1 MLYPIGIQS
10 FEEIRNGGYVY
21 VDKTALIHRMTSTGK
36 YYFLS
41 RPRRFGKSLLL
52 STMEAYFSGRKELFE
67 GLAMESLEKDWTE
80 YPVLHLDL
88 TGSRY
93 TSVSDLIEKLDQHLC
108 AWENIYGIEEKR
120 NDPSA
125 RFSDVIDNA
134 CNKTGQKVVILIDE
148 YEKPIID
155 NIDNPE
161 LMEQFR
167 RELQGFYS
175 VIKGKDNAIRFA
187 FLTGVTKLGKMSI
200 FSGLNNLNDISMD
213 ARYADICGITEV
225 ELKSYFGES
234 VKTLAGMNGLSE
246 EECYKKLASM
256 YDGYHFHY
264 RTPGIYNPFSLLNTF
279 NANEF
284 RMYWFETGTP
294 TFLVRYLKQ
303 GNYNLDNISKNDV
316 AVETLTGANYVSP
329 APITLMYQAGYLTIK
344 DYDQRFNTYNL
355 DYPNEEVKSGFL
367 NSLSHLYAPALAG
380 GELSVYQFIRDIE
393 KGDIESFM
401 NRLTAFFAGN
411 SYMIQGDL
419 ELYFQNVM
427 SIMLKMM
434 GLYVKTEYQTSN
446 GRIDIL
452 FDTDKYVYII
462 ELKRDQSADIALK
475 QIEEKGYD
483 KPFLASGKQIIK
495 LGINFSSETKT
506 IGRLTAG
513 LRRDTLH
520 RTTPRM
526 KSDEI
531 SLKDEA
537 QEQVA
542 GAPEMK
548 AKDSEIVK
556 YSPTKCQSPNI

>member
-1 MLYPIGIQS
+1 MKFYFWEQKIIFVLFGRYWFPTGRDIIYGGRNMLYPIGIQS

-21 VDKTALIHRMTSTGK
+21 VDKTAIIYRLTSTGK

-41 RPRRFGKSLLL
+41 RPRRFGKSLLV

-67 GLAMESLEKDWTE
+67 GLAMEYLEKEWTE

-93 TSVSDLIEKLDQHLC
+93 TSVSDLIEKLDQHLS
-108 AWENIYGIEEKR
+108 AWESTYGVTDKR

-134 CNKTGQKVVILIDE
+134 CIKTGQKVVILIDE

-213 ARYADICGITEV
+213 ARYADICGISEQ

-234 VKTLAGMNGLSE
+234 VKTLSEMNGLSE

-264 RTPGIYNPFSLLNTF
+264 RSHGIYNPFSILNTF

-303 GNYNLDNISKNDV
+303 GNYNLDNIAKNDV

-329 APITLMYQAGYLTIK
+329 TPITLMYQAGYLTIK

-393 KGDIESFM
+393 KGDTKAFM
-401 NRLTAFFAGN
+401 DRLTSFFAGN

-446 GRIDIL
+446 GRIDIV

-462 ELKRDQSADIALK
+462 ELKRDESAEVALK

-506 IGRLTAG
+506 IDGWA
-513 LRRDTLH
+513 
-520 RTTPRM
+520 
-526 KSDEI
+526 
-531 SLKDEA
+531 EA
-537 QEQVA
+537 
-542 GAPEMK
+542 
-548 AKDSEIVK
+548 
-556 YSPTKCQSPNI
+556 

>member
-1 MLYPIGIQS
+1 MKFYFWEQKIIFVLFGRYWFPTGRDIIYGGRNMLYPIGIQS

-21 VDKTALIHRMTSTGK
+21 VDKTAIIYRLTSTGK

-41 RPRRFGKSLLL
+41 RPRRFGKSLLV

-67 GLAMESLEKDWTE
+67 GLAMEYLEKEWTE

-93 TSVSDLIEKLDQHLC
+93 TSVSDLIEKLDQHLS
-108 AWENIYGIEEKR
+108 AWESTYGVTDKR

-134 CNKTGQKVVILIDE
+134 CIKTGQKVVILIDE

-213 ARYADICGITEV
+213 ARYADICGISEQ

-234 VKTLAGMNGLSE
+234 VKTLAEMNGLSE

-264 RTPGIYNPFSLLNTF
+264 RSPGIYNPFSLLNTF

-303 GNYNLDNISKNDV
+303 GNYNLDNIAKNDV

-329 APITLMYQAGYLTIK
+329 TPITLMYQAGYLTIK

-393 KGDIESFM
+393 KGDTKAFM
-401 NRLTAFFAGN
+401 DRLTSFFAGN

-446 GRIDIL
+446 GRIDIV

-462 ELKRDQSADIALK
+462 ELKRDESAEVALK

-506 IGRLTAG
+506 IDGWA
-513 LRRDTLH
+513 
-520 RTTPRM
+520 
-526 KSDEI
+526 
-531 SLKDEA
+531 EA
-537 QEQVA
+537 
-542 GAPEMK
+542 
-548 AKDSEIVK
+548 
-556 YSPTKCQSPNI
+556 

>member
-10 FEEIRNGGYVY
+10 FEKIRTGGFVY
-21 VDKTALIHRMTSTGK
+21 VDKTALIYSLAASGQ

-41 RPRRFGKSLLL
+41 RPRRFGKSLLV
-52 STMEAYFSGRKELFE
+52 STMEAYFSGRKDLFE
-67 GLAMESLEKDWTE
+67 GLAMESLEKEWTE

-88 TGSRY
+88 TGSSY
-93 TSVSDLIEKLDQHLC
+93 TDISQLKISLDQHLRK
-108 AWENIYGIEEKR
+108 WESLYDVTPVSE
-120 NDPSA
+120 DLSS
-125 RFSDVIDNA
+125 RFKDVIDTA
-134 CNKTGQKVVILIDE
+134 YRKTGQKVVIIIDE

-213 ARYADICGITEV
+213 ARYADICGVSEQ

-234 VKTLAGMNGLSE
+234 VKTLAEMNGLSE

-256 YDGYHFHY
+256 YDGYHFCEDSI
-264 RTPGIYNPFSLLNTF
+264 GVYNPFSILNTF
-279 NANEF
+279 NSGKF

-380 GELSVYQFIRDIE
+380 GELSVYQRAIR
-393 KGDIESFM
+393 
-401 NRLTAFFAGN
+401 RVL
-411 SYMIQGDL
+411 
-419 ELYFQNVM
+419 
-427 SIMLKMM
+427 
-434 GLYVKTEYQTSN
+434 
-446 GRIDIL
+446 
-452 FDTDKYVYII
+452 
-462 ELKRDQSADIALK
+462 
-475 QIEEKGYD
+475 
-483 KPFLASGKQIIK
+483 
-495 LGINFSSETKT
+495 
-506 IGRLTAG
+506 
-513 LRRDTLH
+513 
-520 RTTPRM
+520 
-526 KSDEI
+526 
-531 SLKDEA
+531 
-537 QEQVA
+537 
-542 GAPEMK
+542 
-548 AKDSEIVK
+548 
-556 YSPTKCQSPNI
+556 

>member
-10 FEEIRNGGYVY
+10 FEEIRSGGYVY
-21 VDKTALIHRMTSTGK
+21 VDKTALIYRLTSTGK

-41 RPRRFGKSLLL
+41 RPRRFGKSLLV

-88 TGSRY
+88 TGSSY
-93 TSVSDLIEKLDQHLC
+93 TDISHLIISLDQHLRK
-108 AWENIYGIEEKR
+108 WESLYDVTPMSE
-120 NDPSA
+120 DLSS
-125 RFSDVIDNA
+125 RFKDIIDA
-134 CNKTGQKVVILIDE
+134 AYCKTGQKVVILIDE

-187 FLTGVTKLGKMSI
+187 FMTGVTKLGKMSI

-213 ARYADICGITEV
+213 TRYADICGITEQ

-234 VKTLAGMNGLSE
+234 VITLADANNMSVD
-246 EECYKKLASM
+246 ECYTKLAQM

-264 RTPGIYNPFSLLNTF
+264 KSQGIYNPFSLLNTF

-284 RMYWFETGTP
+284 RMYWFETRTT

-303 GNYNLDNISKNDV
+303 GNYNLDNISRNDFS
-316 AVETLTGANYVSP
+316 VETLTEANYVSP

-344 DYDQRFNTYNL
+344 DFNPDLFTYKL
-355 DYPNEEVKSGFL
+355 DYPNVEVMRGFMH
-367 NSLSHLYAPALAG
+367 SLSQLFAPALIY

-393 KGDIESFM
+393 KGNTKSFM
-401 NRLTAFFAGN
+401 DRLTAFFAGN

-446 GRIDIL
+446 GRIDIV

-462 ELKRDQSADIALK
+462 ELKRDESAEVALK

-483 KPFLASGKQIIK
+483 KPFLASGKKIIK

-506 IGRLTAG
+506 IDGWA
-513 LRRDTLH
+513 
-520 RTTPRM
+520 
-526 KSDEI
+526 
-531 SLKDEA
+531 EA
-537 QEQVA
+537 
-542 GAPEMK
+542 
-548 AKDSEIVK
+548 
-556 YSPTKCQSPNI
+556 

>member
-1 MLYPIGIQS
+1 MFANIGSICERILYYGGRNMLYPIGIQS

-21 VDKTALIHRMTSTGK
+21 VDKTALIYKLTSTGK

-41 RPRRFGKSLLL
+41 RPRRFGKSLLV

-67 GLAMESLEKDWTE
+67 GLAMASLEKDWVS

-88 TGSRY
+88 TGAAYLSVDELYSKFNSFLSKYEERY
-93 TSVSDLIEKLDQHLC
+93 DICTGERVASVRF
-108 AWENIYGIEEKR
+108 ENII
-120 NDPSA
+120 
-125 RFSDVIDNA
+125 DVA
-134 CNKTGQKVVILIDE
+134 YRKTGQKVVILIDE

-161 LMEQFR
+161 LMELFR

-213 ARYADICGITEV
+213 ARYADICGITEQ
-225 ELKSYFGES
+225 ELKSNFGES
-234 VKTLAGMNGLSE
+234 VRMLAEMNGLSE

-393 KGDIESFM
+393 KGDTKSFM
-401 NRLTAFFAGN
+401 ERLTAFFAGN
-411 SYMIQGDL
+411 SYEIQGDL

-506 IGRLTAG
+506 IDGWAEG
-513 LRRDTLH
+513 V
-520 RTTPRM
+520 TPSTGSR
-526 KSDEI
+526 
-531 SLKDEA
+531 
-537 QEQVA
+537 QE
-542 GAPEMK
+542 
-548 AKDSEIVK
+548 
-556 YSPTKCQSPNI
+556 

>member
-10 FEEIRNGGYVY
+10 FEKIRTGGFVY
-21 VDKTALIHRMTSTGK
+21 VDKTALIYRLAASGQ

-41 RPRRFGKSLLL
+41 RPRRFGKSLLV

-67 GLAMESLEKDWTE
+67 GLAIQSLEKEWTE

-88 TGSRY
+88 TGSPY
-93 TSVSDLIEKLDQHLC
+93 TELSQLKINLDQHLRN
-108 AWENIYGIEEKR
+108 WESLYNETVVSEDLSSRFKNI
-120 NDPSA
+120 
-125 RFSDVIDNA
+125 IDA
-134 CNKTGQKVVILIDE
+134 AYRKTGQKVVILIDE

-213 ARYADICGITEV
+213 ARYADICGITEQ
-225 ELKSYFGES
+225 ELKSNFGES
-234 VKTLAGMNGLSE
+234 VRMLAEMNGLSE

-256 YDGYHFHY
+256 YDGYHFCEDSI
-264 RTPGIYNPFSLLNTF
+264 GVYNPFSILNTF

-284 RMYWFETGTP
+284 RMYWIETRTT
-294 TFLVRYLKQ
+294 TFLVKYLKQ
-303 GNYNLDNISKNDV
+303 GNYNLDNISRNDFS
-316 AVETLTGANYVSP
+316 VETLTEANYVSP

-344 DYDQRFNTYNL
+344 DFNPDLFTYKL
-355 DYPNEEVKSGFL
+355 DYPNVEVKRGFMH
-367 NSLSHLYAPALAG
+367 SLSQLFAPALIY

-393 KGDIESFM
+393 KGNTKSFM
-401 NRLTAFFAGN
+401 DRLTAFFAGN

-446 GRIDIL
+446 GRIDIV

-462 ELKRDQSADIALK
+462 ELKRDESAEVALK

-506 IGRLTAG
+506 IDGWA
-513 LRRDTLH
+513 
-520 RTTPRM
+520 
-526 KSDEI
+526 
-531 SLKDEA
+531 
-537 QEQVA
+537 VA
-542 GAPEMK
+542 
-548 AKDSEIVK
+548 
-556 YSPTKCQSPNI
+556 

>member
-1 MLYPIGIQS
+1 MFANIGSICERILYYGGRNMLYPIGIQS

-21 VDKTALIHRMTSTGK
+21 VDKTALIYKLTSTGK

-41 RPRRFGKSLLL
+41 RPRRFGKSLLV

-67 GLAMESLEKDWTE
+67 GLAMSSLEKDWVS

-88 TGSRY
+88 TGAAYLSIDELYSKFNSFLSKYEERY
-93 TSVSDLIEKLDQHLC
+93 DICTGERVASVRF
-108 AWENIYGIEEKR
+108 ENII
-120 NDPSA
+120 
-125 RFSDVIDNA
+125 DVA
-134 CNKTGQKVVILIDE
+134 YRKTGQKVVILIDE

-213 ARYADICGITEV
+213 ARYADICGITEQ
-225 ELKSYFGES
+225 ELKSNFGES
-234 VKTLAGMNGLSE
+234 VRMLAEMNGLSE

-393 KGDIESFM
+393 KGDTKSFM
-401 NRLTAFFAGN
+401 ERLTAFFAGN
-411 SYMIQGDL
+411 SYEIQGDL

-506 IGRLTAG
+506 IDGWAEG
-513 LRRDTLH
+513 V
-520 RTTPRM
+520 TP
-526 KSDEI
+526 STG
-531 SLKDEA
+531 SL
-537 QEQVA
+537 QE
-542 GAPEMK
+542 
-548 AKDSEIVK
+548 
-556 YSPTKCQSPNI
+556 

>member
-10 FEEIRNGGYVY
+10 FEEIRSGGYVY
-21 VDKTALIHRMTSTGK
+21 VDKTAIIYKLTSTGK

-41 RPRRFGKSLLL
+41 RPRRFGKSLLV
-52 STMEAYFSGRKELFE
+52 STMEAYFSGRKDLFE

-88 TGSRY
+88 TGSSY
-93 TSVSDLIEKLDQHLC
+93 TDISHLIISLDQHLRK
-108 AWENIYGIEEKR
+108 WESLYDVTTISE
-120 NDPSA
+120 DLSS
-125 RFSDVIDNA
+125 RFKDIIDA
-134 CNKTGQKVVILIDE
+134 AYCKTGQKVVILIDE

-200 FSGLNNLNDISMD
+200 FIGLNNLNDISMD

-225 ELKSYFGES
+225 ELKSTFGES
-234 VKTLAGMNGLSE
+234 VITLADANSMSVD
-246 EECYKKLASM
+246 ECYTKLAQM
-256 YDGYHFHY
+256 YNGYHFHY
-264 RTPGIYNPFSLLNTF
+264 KSQGIYNPFSLLNTF

-284 RMYWFETGTP
+284 RMYWLETRTT

-303 GNYNLDNISKNDV
+303 GNYNLDNISKNDFSM
-316 AVETLTGANYVSP
+316 ETLTEVNYVSP

-344 DYDQRFNTYNL
+344 DFNPDFFTYKL
-355 DYPNEEVKSGFL
+355 DYPNVEVKRGFMH
-367 NSLSHLYAPALAG
+367 SLSQLFAPALIY

-393 KGDIESFM
+393 KGNTKSFLD
-401 NRLTAFFAGN
+401 RLTAFFSGN

-446 GRIDIL
+446 GRIDIV
-452 FDTDKYVYII
+452 FDTDKYIYII
-462 ELKRDQSADIALK
+462 ELKRDESAETALK

-506 IGRLTAG
+506 IDGWA
-513 LRRDTLH
+513 
-520 RTTPRM
+520 
-526 KSDEI
+526 
-531 SLKDEA
+531 EA
-537 QEQVA
+537 
-542 GAPEMK
+542 
-548 AKDSEIVK
+548 
-556 YSPTKCQSPNI
+556 

>member
-10 FEEIRNGGYVY
+10 FAEIRNNGYVY
-21 VDKTALIHRMTSTGK
+21 VDKTALIYKLASTGK

-41 RPRRFGKSLLL
+41 RPRRFGKSLLV
-52 STMEAYFSGRKELFE
+52 STMEAYFSGERELFN
-67 GLAMESLEKDWTE
+67 GLAMEQLEKNWVK

-88 TGSRY
+88 TGASY
-93 TSVSDLIEKLDQHLC
+93 LSLDELTAKLNLFLSAQEELYDIHTTESVASIRFEHIIE
-108 AWENIYGIEEKR
+108 AAYR
-120 NDPSA
+120 
-125 RFSDVIDNA
+125 
-134 CNKTGQKVVILIDE
+134 KTGQKVVILIDE

-175 VIKGKDNAIRFA
+175 VIKGKDASIRFA

-213 ARYADICGITEV
+213 ARYSDICGISGQ

-234 VKTLAGMNGLSE
+234 VKELAEANGLIE
-246 EECYKKLASM
+246 EECYRKLARM

-264 RTPGIYNPFSLLNTF
+264 KTPGIYNPFSLLNTF
-279 NANEF
+279 NSNEF

-294 TFLVRYLKQ
+294 AFLVRYLKQ

-316 AVETLTGANYVSP
+316 SVETLTGANYVSP
-329 APITLMYQAGYLTIK
+329 TPITLMYQAGYLTMK
-344 DYDQRFNTYNL
+344 EYNPEFGTYNL
-355 DYPNEEVKSGFL
+355 DYPNEEVKRGFMH
-367 NSLSHLYAPALAG
+367 SLSQLFAPALIEG
-380 GELSVYQFIRDIE
+380 NYSVYQFIRDIRG
-393 KGDIESFM
+393 GDTKTFM
-401 NRLTAFFAGN
+401 TRLTAFFAGN
-411 SYMIQGDL
+411 SYEIQGDL

-434 GLYVKTEYQTSN
+434 GLFVKTEYQTSN
-446 GRIDIL
+446 GRIDIV

-462 ELKRDQSADIALK
+462 ELKRDLSPEIALK

-483 KPFLASGKQIIK
+483 KPFQASGKQIVK

-506 IGRLTAG
+506 VDGWA
-513 LRRDTLH
+513 
-520 RTTPRM
+520 
-526 KSDEI
+526 
-531 SLKDEA
+531 EA
-537 QEQVA
+537 
-542 GAPEMK
+542 
-548 AKDSEIVK
+548 
-556 YSPTKCQSPNI
+556 

>member
-41 RPRRFGKSLLL
+41 RPRRFGKSLLV

-67 GLAMESLEKDWTE
+67 GLAMASLEKEWTE
-80 YPVLHLDL
+80 YPILHLDL
-88 TGSRY
+88 TGSSY
-93 TSVSDLIEKLDQHLC
+93 TDISHLKISLDQHLRK
-108 AWENIYGIEEKR
+108 WESLYDVTPMSE
-120 NDPSA
+120 DLSS
-125 RFSDVIDNA
+125 RFKDIIDA
-134 CNKTGQKVVILIDE
+134 AYCKTGQKVVILIDE

-200 FSGLNNLNDISMD
+200 FSGLNNLNDMSMD
-213 ARYADICGITEV
+213 ARYADICGITEQ
-225 ELKSYFGES
+225 ELKSNFGES

-246 EECYKKLASM
+246 EDCYKKLASM

-264 RTPGIYNPFSLLNTF
+264 RTHGIYNPFSLLNTF

-316 AVETLTGANYVSP
+316 ALETLTGANYVSP

-344 DYDQRFNTYNL
+344 DFNPDFFTYNL
-355 DYPNEEVKSGFL
+355 DYPNEEVKRGFMH
-367 NSLSHLYAPALAG
+367 SLSQLFAPALIEG
-380 GELSVYQFIRDIE
+380 DLSVYQFVRDIRNGNT
-393 KGDIESFM
+393 KAFM
-401 NRLTAFFAGN
+401 ERLTAFFAGN

-446 GRIDIL
+446 GRIDIV

-462 ELKRDQSADIALK
+462 ELKRDESAEVALK

-483 KPFLASGKQIIK
+483 KPFLTSGKKIIK

-506 IGRLTAG
+506 IDGW
-513 LRRDTLH
+513 
-520 RTTPRM
+520 
-526 KSDEI
+526 S
-531 SLKDEA
+531 EA
-537 QEQVA
+537 
-542 GAPEMK
+542 
-548 AKDSEIVK
+548 
-556 YSPTKCQSPNI
+556 

>member
-1 MLYPIGIQS
+1 MFANIGSICERILYYGGRNMLYPIGIQS

-21 VDKTALIHRMTSTGK
+21 VDKTALIYKLTSTGK

-41 RPRRFGKSLLL
+41 RPRRFGKSLLV

-67 GLAMESLEKDWTE
+67 GLAMASLEKDWVS

-88 TGSRY
+88 TGAAYLSIDELYSKFNSFLSKYEERY
-93 TSVSDLIEKLDQHLC
+93 DICTGERVASVRF
-108 AWENIYGIEEKR
+108 ENII
-120 NDPSA
+120 
-125 RFSDVIDNA
+125 DVA
-134 CNKTGQKVVILIDE
+134 YRKTGQKVVILIDE

-213 ARYADICGITEV
+213 ARYADICGITEQ
-225 ELKSYFGES
+225 ELKSNFGES
-234 VKTLAGMNGLSE
+234 VRMLAEMNGLSE

-401 NRLTAFFAGN
+401 NRLTAFFSGN
-411 SYMIQGDL
+411 GYMIQGDL
-419 ELYFQNVM
+419 ELCFQNVM

-446 GRIDIL
+446 GRIDIV

-462 ELKRDQSADIALK
+462 ELKRDESAEVALK

-506 IGRLTAG
+506 IDGWAEG
-513 LRRDTLH
+513 V
-520 RTTPRM
+520 TP
-526 KSDEI
+526 STG
-531 SLKDEA
+531 SL
-537 QEQVA
+537 QE
-542 GAPEMK
+542 
-548 AKDSEIVK
+548 
-556 YSPTKCQSPNI
+556 

>member
-10 FEEIRNGGYVY
+10 FEEIRYSGYVY

-41 RPRRFGKSLLL
+41 RPRRFGKSLLV

-80 YPVLHLDL
+80 CPVLHLDL

-213 ARYADICGITEV
+213 ARYADICGITGQ

-367 NSLSHLYAPALAG
+367 NSLSHLYAPALVG

-393 KGDIESFM
+393 KGDTKSFM
-401 NRLTAFFAGN
+401 ERLTAFFAGN
-411 SYMIQGDL
+411 SYEIQGDL

-462 ELKRDQSADIALK
+462 ELKRDQSADVALK

-506 IGRLTAG
+506 IDGWA
-513 LRRDTLH
+513 
-520 RTTPRM
+520 
-526 KSDEI
+526 
-531 SLKDEA
+531 EA
-537 QEQVA
+537 
-542 GAPEMK
+542 
-548 AKDSEIVK
+548 
-556 YSPTKCQSPNI
+556 